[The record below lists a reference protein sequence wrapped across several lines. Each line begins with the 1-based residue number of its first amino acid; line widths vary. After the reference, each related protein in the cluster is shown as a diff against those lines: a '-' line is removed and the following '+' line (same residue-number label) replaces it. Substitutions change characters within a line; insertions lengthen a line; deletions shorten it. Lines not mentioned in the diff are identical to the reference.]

1 MEVEDFAKYVIDN
14 ISRASLSNA
23 LNITDRVLKEYNAL
37 DFCDAILNEC
47 YKYGGGLEAR
57 VLVGICK
64 ACYDFKK
71 QLKLE
76 KVNEKMILDNLI
88 VNIWEASNGH

>member
-1 MEVEDFAKYVIDN
+1 MEVKDFAKYVIDN

-71 QLKLE
+71 
-76 KVNEKMILDNLI
+76 
-88 VNIWEASNGH
+88 

>member
-1 MEVEDFAKYVIDN
+1 MEVEYFAKYVIDN

-71 QLKLE
+71 
-76 KVNEKMILDNLI
+76 
-88 VNIWEASNGH
+88 